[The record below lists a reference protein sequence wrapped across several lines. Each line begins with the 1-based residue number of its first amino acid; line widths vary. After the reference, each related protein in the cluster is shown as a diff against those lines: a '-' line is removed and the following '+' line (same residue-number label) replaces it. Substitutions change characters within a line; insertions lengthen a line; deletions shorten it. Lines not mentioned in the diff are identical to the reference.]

1 MAPSTWEMPRA
12 LTDNQLH
19 FVGAQTFAG
28 NGTVVFGGANGG
40 YPLYGYN
47 ATLTAQSNGDSG
59 ILTIGSGITLDGKY
73 GQIGNSSLPLIN
85 QGTIDASGGGT
96 LYVYGSNWS
105 SSGTLE
111 ASGGGQLVLN
121 DTWTNSGTIQA
132 SGGTVS
138 TTGGALTNT
147 GIVAAAGGGSVVM
160 STPPTNLSSGTLT
173 GGTWNVGASSSM
185 SLDAS
190 ITTDAASI
198 ILGGTGANFSSLSPL
213 AKIASGGSL
222 EILNGGAFTTAGNL
236 DNAGTVDLAPG
247 TLTVTGNYTQEAGG
261 TFDVAV
267 GGLTAGTQ
275 VGQLKVTNQA
285 SLNGGIGIN
294 LMNGYTPPLGD
305 SYTVLTFGSETG
317 NFVADFGLYFG
328 GGLGFSPTFSPST
341 NPTALNLAVISELA
355 GTQTTVQSSENPSN
369 YGDTVT
375 FTAMETPTVSTNLF
389 PTGSVTFLDGSTDL
403 GSGHAGQRLGDLLHV
418 RPHGRKTL
426 DQRAVR
432 RRLQLQRQQLDGS
445 HPDCQPDRQPDRP
458 PVVGGPL
465 GLRRLGHVHR
475 DGFVLVVG
483 LGYCDTDR
491 AGRVLR
497 RLDAPGH
504 RDLERRLGQL
514 HHVGPARGGQSTDR
528 GEVPRRCQLQP
539 EQFHYPADRQHA
551 TAGRF
556 LDRSLGRQG
565 RQ

>member
-1 MAPSTWEMPRA
+1 M
-12 LTDNQLH
+12 
-19 FVGAQTFAG
+19 
-28 NGTVVFGGANGG
+28 
-40 YPLYGYN
+40 
-47 ATLTAQSNGDSG
+47 
-59 ILTIGSGITLDGKY
+59 
-73 GQIGNSSLPLIN
+73 IN

-138 TTGGALTNT
+138 TTGGAFDQH
-147 GIVAAAGGGSVVM
+147 GDRCSGRGR
-160 STPPTNLSSGTLT
+160 LSRDEHSADQPLQRHADRRHLERR
-173 GGTWNVGASSSM
+173 ASSSM

-198 ILGGTGANFSSLSPL
+198 ILGGPGANFSSLSPL

-247 TLTVTGNYTQEAGG
+247 TLNVDGNYTQEAGG

-285 SLNGGIGIN
+285 SLNGGLGIN

-328 GGLGFSPTFSPST
+328 GG
-341 NPTALNLAVISELA
+341 
-355 GTQTTVQSSENPSN
+355 
-369 YGDTVT
+369 
-375 FTAMETPTVSTNLF
+375 
-389 PTGSVTFLDGSTDL
+389 
-403 GSGHAGQRLGDLLHV
+403 
-418 RPHGRKTL
+418 
-426 DQRAVR
+426 
-432 RRLQLQRQQLDGS
+432 
-445 HPDCQPDRQPDRP
+445 
-458 PVVGGPL
+458 
-465 GLRRLGHVHR
+465 
-475 DGFVLVVG
+475 VG
-483 LGYCDTDR
+483 L
-491 AGRVLR
+491 
-497 RLDAPGH
+497 
-504 RDLERRLGQL
+504 
-514 HHVGPARGGQSTDR
+514 
-528 GEVPRRCQLQP
+528 
-539 EQFHYPADRQHA
+539 
-551 TAGRF
+551 
-556 LDRSLGRQG
+556 
-565 RQ
+565 